1 MKAARPTNVHI
12 NLFPANAHTYLK
24 TVRVTPEWQRFTLNV
39 PEYGKDAPGVVR
51 IGTPA
56 NTYGALYNLVFPRLD
71 FEPDATVWIDD
82 ASSRLSL
89 DTRFAD
95 DAHVWIAG
103 NLNHDS
109 TIYHPGDPITAK
121 LTNAPGNNAP
131 IGGLK
136 VVTERGWFA
145 VRPSGTENISK
156 VYAESLVSEAH
167 LKQIQQEA
175 TAILNSLN

>member
-1 MKAARPTNVHI
+1 MIIFPVFTELEKKRDEINAHFHRDTEPQLVERVQQAHRRRTVALALLAAEITAATGKDPAQHYEDIVAQYGRSYYQRIDSPASPEQKAA
-12 NLFPANAHTYLK
+12 LLK
-24 TVRVTPEWQRFTLNV
+24 LN
-39 PEYGKDAPGVVR
+39 
-51 IGTPA
+51 
-56 NTYGALYNLVFPRLD
+56 
-71 FEPDATVWIDD
+71 PDA
-82 ASSRLSL
+82 
-89 DTRFAD
+89 
-95 DAHVWIAG
+95 IAATT
-103 NLNHDS
+103 LA
-109 TIYHPGDPITAK
+109 GDPITAK